1 MKSQICKLINQYSE
15 HDTITANWY
24 WQHKA
29 CALRSAELIISDSRE
44 GIQVWNTA
52 PEVKVQRSINGHHD
66 SRGSKQHLYCCFSYQ
81 YQSVNNS
88 VKLEKTTQDVMMWL
102 HLI

>member
-15 HDTITANWY
+15 HDSITVNWY
-24 WQHKA
+24 WQHNA
-29 CALRSAELIISDSRE
+29 CALRSAELIISDSHE
-44 GIQVWNTA
+44 LIQVWNTA
-52 PEVKVQRSINGHHD
+52 PEVKVQRSINDHQD
-66 SRGSKQHLYCCFSYQ
+66 SRGFSYQ
-81 YQSVNNS
+81 YQPVNNS